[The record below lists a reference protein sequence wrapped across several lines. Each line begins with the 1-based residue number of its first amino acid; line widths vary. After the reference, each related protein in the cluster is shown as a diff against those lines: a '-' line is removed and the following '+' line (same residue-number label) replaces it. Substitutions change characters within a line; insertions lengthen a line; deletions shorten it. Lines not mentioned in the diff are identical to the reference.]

1 MTIEIFY
8 LIKLR
13 MWIKL
18 NRIIRVYLS
27 RRFTNIMLN
36 KYLKNKMEKEVRLLK
51 VLILLK
57 YKIMMVYIHRI

>member
-1 MTIEIFY
+1 MTIEILY
-8 LIKLR
+8 LIKFR

-51 VLILLK
+51 VLILPK
-57 YKIMMVYIHRI
+57 YKIMMVYIHLI